1 LECDVK
7 HTAQICDIVVT
18 MDADERRV
26 DRPEAG
32 RRATMQH
39 VAALANVSLK
49 TVSRVINGEPGV
61 SPVLSSQVLEAAER
75 LGYRRNLTASN
86 LRRGQRTA
94 SIGVL
99 VQDLS
104 NDFCGEL
111 LRSVEERAR
120 ERGVVVMSASLDD
133 EPDRER
139 DLVAGLVHRRCD
151 GLVLMP
157 ASADQSYLLPE
168 LLAGLKVV
176 MVDRPPTN
184 IAVDS
189 VTVDN
194 RGGASSAI
202 AHLVRHGHRRIGCLV
217 DSLAIP
223 TATERLDGVRAALV
237 RAGLTVDPALEH
249 AGARTADEAADAV
262 ATMLD
267 LADPPTA
274 FFCGRNVIS
283 VGAVR
288 ALRSRG
294 LQRQLALVGFDD
306 FATADLL
313 EPGLTTIRQ
322 DAGAEGRQAVDLLLA
337 RLDGQDEPARS
348 VVLPTQLIERGSG
361 ELPGPAA

>member
-1 LECDVK
+1 M
-7 HTAQICDIVVT
+7 TRICDIVVI
-18 MDADERRV
+18 MDADGQADGRRR

-49 TVSRVINGEPGV
+49 TVSRVVNGEPGV
-61 SPVLSSQVLEAAER
+61 SPELSRQVLDAVER
-75 LGYRRNLTASN
+75 LGFRRNLTASN

-120 ERGVVVMSASLDD
+120 ERDVVVMSASLDD

-139 DLVAGLVHRRCD
+139 DLVTGLVHRRCD

-157 ASADQSYLLPE
+157 ASVDQSYLLPE

-194 RGGASSAI
+194 RGGAERAI
-202 AHLVRHGHRRIGCLV
+202 DHLVRHGHRRIGCLV

-223 TATERLDGVRAALV
+223 TAVERLAGCRAALG
-237 RAGLTVDPALEH
+237 RAGLSVDPALEH
-249 AGARTADEAADAV
+249 SGDRTAEEAADAV
-262 ATMLD
+262 TAMLD
-267 LADPPTA
+267 LPDPPTA

-288 ALRSRG
+288 ALRSRQ
-294 LQRQLALVGFDD
+294 LQHTVALVGFDD

-313 EPGLTTIRQ
+313 EPGLTTVRQ
-322 DAGAEGRQAVDLLLA
+322 DARAEGRQAVDLLLG
-337 RLDGQDEPARS
+337 RLDGHEGPARS
-348 VVLPTQLIERGSG
+348 VVLPTELVARGSG
-361 ELPGPAA
+361 ELPGPG

>member
-1 LECDVK
+1 MACDVK
-7 HTAQICDIVVT
+7 HTTRICDIVVIMQT
-18 MDADERRV
+18 EERG

-111 LRSVEERAR
+111 LRAVEERAR
-120 ERGVVVMSASLDD
+120 DRGVVVMSASLDD
-133 EPDRER
+133 ERERER
-139 DLVAGLVHRRCD
+139 DLVTGLVHRRCD

-157 ASADQSYLLPE
+157 ASVDQSYLLPE

-194 RGGASSAI
+194 RGGAASAI
-202 AHLVRHGHRRIGCLV
+202 DHLVRHGHRRIGCLV

-223 TATERLDGVRAALV
+223 TAAERLTGCREALG
-237 RAGLTVDPALEH
+237 RAGVALDPALEH
-249 AGARTADEAADAV
+249 AGARTADEALDAV
-262 ATMLD
+262 TAMLD
-267 LADPPTA
+267 LPDPPTA

-288 ALRSRG
+288 ALRSRE
-294 LQRQLALVGFDD
+294 LQHRVAMVGFDD

-322 DAGAEGRQAVDLLLA
+322 DARAEGRQAVDLLLA
-337 RLDGQDEPARS
+337 RLDGQDGPAQS
-348 VVLPTQLIERGSG
+348 IVLETEMIERGSG
-361 ELPGPAA
+361 ELPGPFA

>member
-1 LECDVK
+1 V
-7 HTAQICDIVVT
+7 
-18 MDADERRV
+18 DEDETRG

-49 TVSRVINGEPGV
+49 TVSRVINGEAGV
-61 SPVLSSQVLEAAER
+61 SPELSRQVLEAAER
-75 LGYRRNLTASN
+75 LGFRRNLTASN

-104 NDFCGEL
+104 NDFCGDL

-133 EPDRER
+133 EPERER
-139 DLVAGLVHRRCD
+139 DLVEGLVHRRCD

-157 ASADQSYLLPE
+157 ASVDQSYLLPE

-189 VTVDN
+189 VSVDN
-194 RGGASSAI
+194 RGGAEHAI
-202 AHLVRHGHRRIGCLV
+202 GHLVRHGHRRIGCLV
-217 DSLAIP
+217 DSLGIP
-223 TATERLDGVRAALV
+223 TAVERLAGYRKALG
-237 RAGLTVDPALEH
+237 RAGLQVDPAVEH
-249 AGARTADEAADAV
+249 SGARTAEEATQAV
-262 ATMLD
+262 AAMLD
-267 LADPPTA
+267 LHDPPTA

-288 ALRSRG
+288 ALRGRG
-294 LQRQLALVGFDD
+294 LQHEVAVIGFDD

-322 DAGAEGRQAVDLLLA
+322 DARAEGQHAVDMLLA
-337 RLDGQDEPARS
+337 RLDGQDGPARS
-348 VVLPTQLIERGSG
+348 IVLSTELIERGSG

>member
-1 LECDVK
+1 MTE
-7 HTAQICDIVVT
+7 TGS
-18 MDADERRV
+18 ADGA
-26 DRPEAG
+26 DTG
-32 RRATMQH
+32 RRATMSH
-39 VAALANVSLK
+39 VAALANVSVK
-49 TVSRVINGEPGV
+49 TVSRVINGEPKV
-61 SPVLSSQVLEAAER
+61 SPQVRRQVFEAAER
-75 LGYRRNLTASN
+75 LGYRRNMTASN

-133 EPDRER
+133 EPERER
-139 DLVAGLVHRRCD
+139 DLVTGLVHRRCD

-157 ASADQSYLLPE
+157 ATVDQSYLLPE
-168 LLAGLKVV
+168 VMAGLKVV
-176 MVDRPPTN
+176 VVDRPPRN

-194 RGGASSAI
+194 RRGARHATE
-202 AHLVRHGHRRIGCLV
+202 HLMAHGHRRVAGLV
-217 DSLAIP
+217 DSLGIA
-223 TATERLDGVRAALV
+223 TAVERLAGYREALG
-237 RAGLTVDPALEH
+237 RAGLPVDPALEH
-249 AGARTADEAADAV
+249 AGARTAEEAAEAV
-262 ATMLD
+262 AAMLD
-267 LADPPTA
+267 LPDPPTA
-274 FFCGRNVIS
+274 LFCGRNVIS

-294 LQRQLALVGFDD
+294 LQREVAVIGFDD
-306 FATADLL
+306 FPTADLL

-322 DAGAEGRQAVDLLLA
+322 DARAEGEHAVDLLLA
-337 RLDGQDEPARS
+337 RLDGDDGPARS
-348 VVLPTQLIERGSG
+348 IVLSTELIERGSG

>member
-1 LECDVK
+1 
-7 HTAQICDIVVT
+7 
-18 MDADERRV
+18 MDADGQRV

-39 VAALANVSLK
+39 VAALADVSLK

-61 SPVLSSQVLEAAER
+61 SPELAGQVLDAAER
-75 LGYRRNLTASN
+75 LGYQRNLTASN

-104 NDFCGEL
+104 NDFCGQL

-120 ERGVVVMSASLDD
+120 DRGVVVMSASLDD

-139 DLVAGLVHRRCD
+139 DLVTGLVHRRCD

-157 ASADQSYLLPE
+157 ATVDQSYLLPE

-176 MVDRPPTN
+176 MVDRPPAN

-189 VTVDN
+189 VTADN
-194 RGGASSAI
+194 RGGAERAI
-202 AHLVRHGHRRIGCLV
+202 DHLVRHGHRRIGCLV
-217 DSLAIP
+217 DSLGIP
-223 TATERLDGVRAALV
+223 TAVERLAGSRAALG
-237 RAGLTVDPALEH
+237 RAGLSIDTALEH
-249 AGARTADEAADAV
+249 SGARNAEEAAQAV
-262 ATMLD
+262 TAMLD
-267 LADPPTA
+267 LPDPPTA

-288 ALRSRG
+288 ALRSRE
-294 LQRQLALVGFDD
+294 LQRRLALVGFDD

-322 DAGAEGRQAVDLLLA
+322 DARAEGRQAVDLLLA
-337 RLDGQDEPARS
+337 RLDGQDGPARS
-348 VVLPTQLIERGSG
+348 IVLPTELVERGSG

>member
-1 LECDVK
+1 
-7 HTAQICDIVVT
+7 
-18 MDADERRV
+18 MS
-26 DRPEAG
+26 
-32 RRATMQH
+32 H
-39 VAALANVSLK
+39 VAALANVSVK
-49 TVSRVINGEPGV
+49 TVSRVINGEPKV
-61 SPVLSSQVLEAAER
+61 SAEVRRQVFEAAER

-104 NDFCGEL
+104 NDFCGDL

-133 EPDRER
+133 EPERER
-139 DLVAGLVHRRCD
+139 DLVTDLVLRRCD

-157 ASADQSYLLPE
+157 ATVDQSYLLPE
-168 LLAGLKVV
+168 VLAGLKVV
-176 MVDRPPTN
+176 VVDRPPRN

-194 RGGASSAI
+194 RGGARHAI
-202 AHLVRHGHRRIGCLV
+202 QHLIKHGHRRVAGLV
-217 DSLAIP
+217 DSLGIA
-223 TATERLDGVRAALV
+223 TAVER
-237 RAGLTVDPALEH
+237 RAGYREALDLAGLAVDPALEH
-249 AGARTADEAADAV
+249 EGARTAEEAEQVVSA
-262 ATMLD
+262 MLD
-267 LADPPTA
+267 LDDPPTA
-274 FFCGRNVIS
+274 LFCGRNVIS

-294 LQRQLALVGFDD
+294 LQRQVAIVGFDD

-322 DAGAEGRQAVDLLLA
+322 DAAAEGRRAVDMLLA
-337 RLDGQDEPARS
+337 RLDGLDEPARS
-348 VVLPTQLIERGSG
+348 VVLPTELIERGSG

>member
-1 LECDVK
+1 MAERESGGGS
-7 HTAQICDIVVT
+7 DI
-18 MDADERRV
+18 
-26 DRPEAG
+26 G

-61 SPVLSSQVLEAAER
+61 SPELSRQVFEAAER

-120 ERGVVVMSASLDD
+120 DRGVVVMSASLDD
-133 EPDRER
+133 EPERER
-139 DLVAGLVHRRCD
+139 DLVTGLVHRRCD

-157 ASADQSYLLPE
+157 ATVDQSYLLPE
-168 LLAGLKVV
+168 VLAGLKVV
-176 MVDRPPTN
+176 VVDRPPTN

-194 RGGASSAI
+194 RSGARRATL
-202 AHLVRHGHRRIGCLV
+202 HLVEHGHRRVAGLV
-217 DSLAIP
+217 DSLGIATAI
-223 TATERLDGVRAALV
+223 ER
-237 RAGLTVDPALEH
+237 RAGYREALDFTGLVADPALEH
-249 AGARTADEAADAV
+249 EGARTAEEAEQVVSA
-262 ATMLD
+262 MLD
-267 LADPPTA
+267 LDDPPTA
-274 FFCGRNVIS
+274 LFCGRNVIS

-288 ALRSRG
+288 ALRRRG
-294 LQRQLALVGFDD
+294 LQHTVAIVGFDD
-306 FATADLL
+306 FPTADLL

-322 DAGAEGRQAVDLLLA
+322 DATAEGERAVDMLLA
-337 RLDGQDEPARS
+337 RLDGLDEPARS
-348 VVLPTQLIERGSG
+348 VVLPTHLIERGSG
-361 ELPGPAA
+361 EIPGPGA

>member
-1 LECDVK
+1 
-7 HTAQICDIVVT
+7 
-18 MDADERRV
+18 MS
-26 DRPEAG
+26 
-32 RRATMQH
+32 H
-39 VAALANVSLK
+39 VAALANVSVK
-49 TVSRVINGEPGV
+49 TVSRVINGEPKV
-61 SPVLSSQVLEAAER
+61 SAAVRRQVFEAAER

-104 NDFCGEL
+104 NDFCGDL

-133 EPDRER
+133 EPERER
-139 DLVAGLVHRRCD
+139 DLVTDLVLRRCD

-157 ASADQSYLLPE
+157 ATVDQSYLVPE
-168 LLAGLKVV
+168 VLAGLKVV
-176 MVDRPPTN
+176 VVDRPPRN

-194 RGGASSAI
+194 RGGARHAI
-202 AHLVRHGHRRIGCLV
+202 QHLIAHGHRRVAGLV
-217 DSLAIP
+217 DSLGIA
-223 TATERLDGVRAALV
+223 TAVER
-237 RAGLTVDPALEH
+237 RAGYREALALAGLAVDPALEH
-249 AGARTADEAADAV
+249 EGARTAEEAEQVVSA
-262 ATMLD
+262 MLD
-267 LADPPTA
+267 LDDPPTA
-274 FFCGRNVIS
+274 MFCGRNVIS

-288 ALRSRG
+288 ALRRRG
-294 LQRQLALVGFDD
+294 LQREVAVVGFDD

-322 DAGAEGRQAVDLLLA
+322 DARAEGEHAVDMLLA
-337 RLDGQDEPARS
+337 RLDGVDEPARS

-361 ELPGPAA
+361 EIPGPAA